1 MEVGLHGLKDLIRF
15 CAAASPFVWL
25 PITIANF
32 LTPTTPSIAKGVSW
46 DDMLPL
52 DTGCP
57 FFLFPGH
64 QSARAGFY
72 LLVFVKLAVA
82 VKSPPVVAVEFGQ
95 NLFG

>member
-1 MEVGLHGLKDLIRF
+1 VEICLHGLKYLVGF
-15 CAAASPFVWL
+15 GAAASAFIWL
-25 PITIANF
+25 SIFIANF

-82 VKSPPVVAVEFGQ
+82 VKSPPVVDIEFGQ